1 MTSLRFVEQLRDLV
15 GGVEVVLS
23 DIWGVVHNGLESF
36 PEACAALHSYRQQGG
51 TVILITNAPRPA
63 DSVQRQLRKLGVA
76 DETYDAIVSSG
87 DLTRHF
93 VADHPGKKIYWVGP
107 DRDSS
112 IHRGLDAVMTPLEA
126 ADYIICTGLFD
137 DETESAEDY
146 RAMLTQALERKLPL
160 ICANPDIVVERG
172 DRLIYCAGAVAE
184 LYRELGGE
192 VIFYG
197 KPHRPIYERAM
208 QLAAERRGHASR
220 AQQGAG
226 DRRFR
231 PHGSRRRPWFRDR
244 LPVRHPRHPCR
255 GIRRGRP
262 ARPGLGEGIV
272 RPPAPRPD
280 AGVAVVRRRLLPQNA
295 RRHARESGYPVRRG
309 LSFSSLTSLEYWVAR
324 VEPGDDSCASRE
336 VMALTPSPYPERPP
350 RSWSSASRR

>member
-1 MTSLRFVEQLRDLV
+1 MSSLRFVERLRDLV
-15 GGVEVVLS
+15 GGVEVVLC

-36 PEACAALHSYRQQGG
+36 PEACEALHTFRRQGG

-87 DLTRHF
+87 DLTRNF

-112 IHRGLDAVMTPLEA
+112 IHRGLDAVMTPLEG

-146 RAMLTQALERKLPL
+146 RDMLLQALDRKLPL
-160 ICANPDIVVERG
+160 IRAHPDLLVERG

-192 VIFYG
+192 VVFYG

-208 QLAAERRGHASR
+208 QLAAARNGHTAKLSKVL
-220 AQQGAG
+220 AIGDSVPTDLAGTQG
-226 DRRFR
+226 F
-231 PHGSRRRPWFRDR
+231 
-244 LPVRHPRHPCR
+244 
-255 GIRRGRP
+255 GIDY
-262 ARPGLGEGIV
+262 LI
-272 RPPAPRPD
+272 
-280 AGVAVVRRRLLPQNA
+280 
-295 RRHARESGYPVRRG
+295 
-309 LSFSSLTSLEYWVAR
+309 LTSRIPAEEFAGIDQLD
-324 VEPGDDSCASRE
+324 PASVKE
-336 VMALTPSPYPERPP
+336 LFGHPPKALMRA
-350 RSWSSASRR
+350 WRR

>member
-1 MTSLRFVEQLRDLV
+1 MTSLRFVERLRDLV
-15 GGVEVVLS
+15 GDVDVVLS

-36 PEACAALHSYRQQGG
+36 PEACEALHTFRRQGG

-63 DSVQRQLRKLGVA
+63 DSVQRQLRKLNVA

-93 VADHPGKKIYWVGP
+93 VADHPGQKIYWLGP
-107 DRDSS
+107 ERDSS
-112 IHRGLDAVMTPLEA
+112 IHRGLDASLVPLEQ

-146 RAMLTQALERKLPL
+146 RETLMKALERKLTL
-160 ICANPDIVVERG
+160 VCANPDIVVERG

-208 QLAAERRGHASR
+208 ALATE
-220 AQQGAG
+220 
-226 DRRFR
+226 
-231 PHGSRRRPWFRDR
+231 
-244 LPVRHPRHPCR
+244 
-255 GIRRGRP
+255 RRGRP
-262 ARPGLGEGIV
+262 VERSRVLAIGDSVRTDLAGAHGFGIDLLFVTRGIHSEQFEGIDQLD
-272 RPPAPRPD
+272 PASVKELF
-280 AGVAVVRRRLLPQNA
+280 G
-295 RRHARESGYPVRRG
+295 H
-309 LSFSSLTSLEYWVAR
+309 
-324 VEPGDDSCASRE
+324 
-336 VMALTPSPYPERPP
+336 PP
-350 RSWSSASRR
+350 RALMRELKW

>member
-1 MTSLRFVEQLRDLV
+1 MTSLRFVERLRDLV
-15 GGVEVVLS
+15 DGVEVILS

-36 PEACAALHSYRQQGG
+36 PEACEALHTYRQRGG

-93 VADHPGKKIYWVGP
+93 VADHPGKKMFWLGP

-112 IHRGLDAVMTPLEA
+112 IYRGLDAVTAPLEQ
-126 ADYIICTGLFD
+126 ADYIVCTGLFD

-146 RAMLTQALERKLPL
+146 RAMMLQAREHKLPL
-160 ICANPDIVVERG
+160 VCANPDIVVERG

-208 QLAAERRGHASR
+208 ALAAERRGRPTSLDRVLAIGDSVR
-220 AQQGAG
+220 TDLTGALG
-226 DRRFR
+226 FGIDCLF
-231 PHGSRRRPWFRDR
+231 
-244 LPVRHPRHPCR
+244 LTR
-255 GIRRGRP
+255 GIHSEEF
-262 ARPGLGEGIV
+262 EGIDQLD
-272 RPPAPRPD
+272 PASVKELF
-280 AGVAVVRRRLLPQNA
+280 G
-295 RRHARESGYPVRRG
+295 H
-309 LSFSSLTSLEYWVAR
+309 
-324 VEPGDDSCASRE
+324 
-336 VMALTPSPYPERPP
+336 PP
-350 RSWSSASRR
+350 RALMRELKW